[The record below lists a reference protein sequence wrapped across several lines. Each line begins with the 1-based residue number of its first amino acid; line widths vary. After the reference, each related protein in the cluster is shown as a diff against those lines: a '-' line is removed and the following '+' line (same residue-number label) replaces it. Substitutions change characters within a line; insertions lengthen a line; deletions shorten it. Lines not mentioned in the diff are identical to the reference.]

1 MTKEDFTEFT
11 AATLGEAIR
20 LAERETGVIL
30 SREICLKWLGQETE
44 LICSDVV
51 AKVVERVFVG
61 PDELYPCVDIGVAD
75 ILADGRTLIVASIAG
90 YSPHPFGANWTGRH
104 GP

>member
-51 AKVVERVFVG
+51 AR
-61 PDELYPCVDIGVAD
+61 
-75 ILADGRTLIVASIAG
+75 S
-90 YSPHPFGANWTGRH
+90 
-104 GP
+104 